1 MAMMNLQLNCFCS
14 TSLKLILKI
23 LLFYSS
29 KSADDLQKKR
39 AMMAKAEMLELK
51 DIDAM
56 IKLLTEKRFQM
67 EADACLTEHTLLQ
80 DFLAHLKRL
89 KDDQLLQLKRETSVI
104 QSDLERISD
113 LIQDIKIQSN
123 ERLSEQ
129 TTDKGVLHDF
139 NEINAS
145 TISPT
150 ITGDFSLDQD
160 RLGSN
165 DSTEGIMILNIIFFT
180 RKWVY
185 SHFNYTKK
193 LN

>member
-1 MAMMNLQLNCFCS
+1 
-14 TSLKLILKI
+14 
-23 LLFYSS
+23 
-29 KSADDLQKKR
+29 
-39 AMMAKAEMLELK
+39 MMAKAEMLELK

-165 DSTEGIMILNIIFFT
+165 DSTEGIMKVNIIFT

-185 SHFNYTKK
+185 CTHYNSHSNYTKN

>member
-1 MAMMNLQLNCFCS
+1 
-14 TSLKLILKI
+14 
-23 LLFYSS
+23 
-29 KSADDLQKKR
+29 
-39 AMMAKAEMLELK
+39 MMAKAEMLELK

-123 ERLSEQ
+123 ERISEQ
-129 TTDKGVLHDF
+129 TIDKGALHDF

-160 RLGSN
+160 RLGSI
-165 DSTEGIMILNIIFFT
+165 DSSEGIKIHMIFGHSFGLCFM
-180 RKWVY
+180 V
-185 SHFNYTKK
+185 SHFNFKK
-193 LN
+193 SN

>member
-1 MAMMNLQLNCFCS
+1 
-14 TSLKLILKI
+14 
-23 LLFYSS
+23 
-29 KSADDLQKKR
+29 
-39 AMMAKAEMLELK
+39 MLELK

-129 TTDKGVLHDF
+129 TTDKGVLQDL
-139 NEINAS
+139 NEINGS

-165 DSTEGIMILNIIFFT
+165 DSTEGIMIVNIIFT
-180 RKWVY
+180 WKRVY
-185 SHFNYTKK
+185 CTHYHILTTPRY
-193 LN
+193 